1 MPLKYAHLWNLQEV
15 AMETE
20 AMKEL
25 RAIKDAIAREYK
37 SVRALCE
44 ALMAKQRVAIQP
56 T

>member
-1 MPLKYAHLWNLQEV
+1 
-15 AMETE
+15 METE

-44 ALMAKQRVAIQP
+44 ALIAKQNANLQSA
-56 T
+56 

>member
-1 MPLKYAHLWNLQEV
+1 
-15 AMETE
+15 METE

-44 ALMAKQRVAIQP
+44 ALMAKQRVALQP
-56 T
+56 A